1 LSADQPA
8 ETPPAD
14 TPGADPAAPQNP
26 TAGAS
31 PQETSPVELIP
42 MMAAPQA
49 ARRYDYLLGGKDNF
63 AVDRQSGDELKEV
76 FPAIDVAAQENRR
89 FMRRA
94 VHYLAA
100 ECGIEQFIDVGVGM
114 PIAPNV
120 HQIAQAVHPATRVV
134 YVDHDPIVA
143 VHAQALLAGSVPG
156 VRVFVPGD
164 LRRPRPILDSPA
176 LRDTLDLRQPVAL
189 LLFAVLNFI
198 DDDELAY
205 AAVEELVAAL
215 PAGSYVALSHV
226 TFDLLPPA
234 IAAKLTAMSRP
245 DSSHGPFRA
254 RTRKQVAR
262 FLDGLEIVEPGLVST
277 IEWRPEIDPPAGASA
292 VEAAAY
298 GGVARIP

>member
-1 LSADQPA
+1 
-8 ETPPAD
+8 
-14 TPGADPAAPQNP
+14 
-26 TAGAS
+26 
-31 PQETSPVELIP
+31 
-42 MMAAPQA
+42 MAAPQA

-63 AVDRQSGDELKEV
+63 AVDRQSGDELKEA

-100 ECGIEQFIDVGVGM
+100 ECGIEQFIDIGVGM

-143 VHAQALLAGSVPG
+143 VHAQALLAGSAPG

-164 LRRPRPILDSPA
+164 LRRPRPILDSPV

-189 LLFAVLNFI
+189 LLFAVLHFI
-198 DDDELAY
+198 DNDELAY
-205 AAVEELVAAL
+205 GAVEELVAAL

-226 TFDLLPPA
+226 TFDLLPSA
-234 IAAKLTAMSRP
+234 TAARLTAMSRP
-245 DSSHGPFRA
+245 ESSHGPFRA
-254 RTRKQVAR
+254 RTREQVAR

-277 IEWRPEIDPPAGASA
+277 AEWHPDVDPPAEASA

-298 GGVARIP
+298 GGVGRIS